1 MPKRMFCSFGCFKI
15 LVRIA
20 HRPFEIILVSLGLFE
35 HTALAEDLA
44 SLGVHNV
51 HEITGKEKDV

>member
-35 HTALAEDLA
+35 NTTLVEDLTT
-44 SLGVHNV
+44 LGVHSV